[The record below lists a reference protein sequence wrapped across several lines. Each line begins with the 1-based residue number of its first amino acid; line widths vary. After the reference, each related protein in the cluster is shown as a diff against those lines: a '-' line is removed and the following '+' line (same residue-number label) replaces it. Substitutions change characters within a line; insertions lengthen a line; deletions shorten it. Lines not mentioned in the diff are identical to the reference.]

1 VGFGSFLTR
10 GADEAAG
17 QLWEEQNRRWLG
29 GEPNFRLPGGERL
42 AGLLTD
48 LAHEQEGNTLL
59 LTHGLLFGVDL
70 WPFARASTA

>member
-1 VGFGSFLTR
+1 MRLPGSFGR
-10 GADEAAG
+10 SRIGDGWGE
-17 QLWEEQNRRWLG
+17 
-29 GEPNFRLPGGERL
+29 EPNFRLPGGDRL